1 MRLIAIIEHAVHLLC
16 RDARVLQRVGGVLVA
31 ELALDSRDVTGL
43 LDDVPSH
50 GVACAVR
57 GLAGNADD
65 GADLIPNGVDG
76 PDAQPAL
83 AVAAGVARQEEGR
96 GGEVL
101 GVCRSLMRKKVPD
114 SVEPISNV
122 RHASWPN

>member
-43 LDDVPSH
+43 L
-50 GVACAVR
+50 
-57 GLAGNADD
+57 D